1 MNKEKHWW
9 PQAESMVGFFNAYE
23 QTNDVHYLNYSVSS
37 WNYIKNNLID
47 QKYGEW
53 FWGYD
58 SKGILLQKEKA
69 GFWKCPYHN
78 SRACIEISKRI
89 TQLVN

>member
-1 MNKEKHWW
+1 
-9 PQAESMVGFFNAYE
+9 MVGFFNAFE
-23 QTNDVHYLNYSVSS
+23 QTNNLEYLHYSLNS

-58 SKGILLQKEKA
+58 SNGILLQKEKA

-89 TQLVN
+89 TQLLN